1 MSYLLYMCMNI
12 TENLLLR
19 FLKCETSSEE
29 ELAILDWLD
38 ADPENIKALDKLDFQ
53 FNATVMHAHQ
63 TQQKPEKKSMARRVM
78 QYVSIAAAAA
88 ILAVVNGMY
97 QSYKTRAE
105 VENLTASVEVPSGH
119 RISMTMQDGT
129 RVWLNSGSSMEY
141 PAVFGKDNRSIKL
154 SGEAMFDVM
163 KDQERPF
170 VIETFACNVKVLGTK
185 FNVTADP
192 SSGTFST
199 ALLQGMVQITAKE
212 SDSELILKP
221 GEKAELI
228 NGRLRKSRITNPDEY
243 LWTDG
248 IISLQSNSFGE
259 LLDKLEKAYDVRFVV
274 RREQMPVVHCKGKI
288 RVSDGIEHAMEILKL
303 GTEFDYEINHSSN
316 EIYIY

>member
-1 MSYLLYMCMNI
+1 MNI
-12 TENLLLR
+12 TEDLLLR
-19 FLKCETSSEE
+19 YLKCETSPEE

-38 ADPENIKALDKLDFQ
+38 ADPENIKMMDKLDFQ
-53 FNATVMHAHQ
+53 FNLTVMHAHQ
-63 TQQKPEKKSMARRVM
+63 PQQRPEKKSVLRRVV
-78 QYVSIAAAAA
+78 QYVSIAAA
-88 ILAVVNGMY
+88 IAVVAIGNGLY

-105 VENLTASVEVPSGH
+105 IENLTTTLEVPSGQ
-119 RISMTMQDGT
+119 RISMTMQDGS

-141 PAVFGKDNRSIKL
+141 PAVFGRNTRSIKL

-163 KDQERPF
+163 KDQKRPF
-170 VIETFACNVKVLGTK
+170 MIETFACDVKVLGTK
-185 FNVTADP
+185 FNVMADP
-192 SSGTFST
+192 STGAFST
-199 ALLQGMVQITAKE
+199 ALLQGMVQLNAKD
-212 SDSELILKP
+212 SDSEIILKP

-228 NGRLRKSRITNPDEY
+228 NGKLRKSRIINPDEY

-248 IISLQSNSFGE
+248 IISLQSNSFRE

>member
-1 MSYLLYMCMNI
+1 MNI
-12 TENLLLR
+12 TEDLLLR
-19 FLKCETSSEE
+19 YLKCETSPEE

-38 ADPENIKALDKLDFQ
+38 ADPENIKMMDKLDFQ
-53 FNATVMHAHQ
+53 FNLTVMHAHQ
-63 TQQKPEKKSMARRVM
+63 PQQRPEKKSVLRRVV
-78 QYVSIAAAAA
+78 QYVSIAAA
-88 ILAVVNGMY
+88 IAVVAIGNGLY

-105 VENLTASVEVPSGH
+105 IENLTTTLEVPSGQ
-119 RISMTMQDGT
+119 RISMTMQDGS

-141 PAVFGKDNRSIKL
+141 PAVFGRNTRSIKL

-163 KDQERPF
+163 KDQKRPF
-170 VIETFACNVKVLGTK
+170 MIETFACDVKVLGTK
-185 FNVTADP
+185 FNVMADP
-192 SSGTFST
+192 STGAFST
-199 ALLQGMVQITAKE
+199 ALLQGMVQLKAKD
-212 SDSELILKP
+212 SDSEIILKP

-228 NGRLRKSRITNPDEY
+228 NGKLRKSRIINPDEY

-248 IISLQSNSFGE
+248 IISLQSNSFRE